1 MSSED
6 RAGPDR
12 AKAGANLV
20 EAIERQASAYRRLLR
35 LGRSKQEALVDWDV
49 ADLRRV
55 VIEEQIV
62 LAQALECE
70 REYGA
75 ACAGVARN
83 LAAGAETS
91 IGDIVALLPA
101 ELRERAVQARADL
114 SSLAEQLLL
123 LTRANAEL
131 IQRGRQFVE
140 TSIAQIGRI
149 AGNPTYDG
157 SGSVAPVSQNMSATA
172 LSRRL

>member
-1 MSSED
+1 M
-6 RAGPDR
+6 
-12 AKAGANLV
+12 
-20 EAIERQASAYRRLLR
+20 ERQVSAYRRLLR
-35 LGRSKQEALVDWDV
+35 LSRSKQEALVDWDV

-62 LAQALECE
+62 LAQALEYE
-70 REYGA
+70 QEYA
-75 ACAGVARN
+75 VACAGVARD
-83 LAAGAETS
+83 LAPGVETS
-91 IGDIVALLPA
+91 VGDIVPLLPPD
-101 ELRERAVQARADL
+101 LRERAVKARADL

-140 TSIAQIGRI
+140 AFIAQIGRI
-149 AGNPTYDG
+149 VGNPTYDG
-157 SGSVAPVSQNMSATA
+157 SGSVAPVSRNISATT